1 MSHSITVLQ
10 IHSDGYADELLDGLA
25 KRLDVAH
32 IWQDAAGRAQLWL
45 QFDPERAFDAVV
57 AALDETA
64 VDWRDHLSVTGPHER
79 AGQGAERKS

>member
-10 IHSDGYADELLDGLA
+10 IHSGGYADELLEGLA
-25 KRLDVAH
+25 ERLDVAH

-45 QFDPERAFDAVV
+45 QFDPERAFDTVV

-64 VDWRDHLSVTGPHER
+64 ADWRDHLSVTRPHEE
-79 AGQGAERKS
+79 AGQRVERTR